1 MKFLI
6 PTIYNNQN
14 SFFIFLILD
23 RMEQLLEFVHD
34 FRLSTR
40 HAYMIVFS

>member
-1 MKFLI
+1 
-6 PTIYNNQN
+6 
-14 SFFIFLILD
+14 LD
-23 RMEQLLEFVHD
+23 RIERILEFVHD

>member
-1 MKFLI
+1 
-6 PTIYNNQN
+6 
-14 SFFIFLILD
+14 LD
-23 RMEQLLEFVHD
+23 RIELILEFVHD